1 MMVLETKQLKKSF
14 RLPGQKPIEVLKGV
28 DLSVA
33 AGEKVAI
40 VGRSGAGKST
50 LLHILGGLL
59 KPTSGTVVRPKNFG
73 FVFQSYHL
81 MPELTVLENV
91 LLPTSAAGHAS
102 GAHPRAWY
110 VERAKNLLAEVGL
123 TDRLD
128 HLPAELS
135 GGERQRV
142 ALARALVT
150 DPELV
155 FADEPTGNL
164 DALTGADI
172 LTMLTNLS
180 KGKTALVM
188 VTHSPEAAAV
198 CDRTLTLEQ
207 GILHETQK
215 KETQKMKL
223 TLVVLAAGMGSRY
236 GGLKQVD
243 PVGPSGEAILDYSV
257 FDAVR
262 AGFGK
267 VVFVIRHDFEAEFKE
282 KVGAKYEGLV
292 PVDYC
297 YQDIT
302 DLPAPY
308 VVPEGRSKPWGTAH
322 ATRAARAVV
331 KEPFAVINADDFY
344 GRDAFAKMAAY
355 LTSAEPMAFAMV
367 GYKLELTLS
376 ENGSVAR
383 GICAVSDDGLLT
395 GVTEMTKLVK
405 AGAVAE
411 NREDEANPVT
421 VPLDARVSMNLWGFT
436 PELFTELES
445 RFPAWLAE
453 NGAKEKSE
461 WYIPFVVDE
470 LIREG
475 KATCRVLPTES
486 SWFGVTYREDKPF
499 VMDEIKKLVDAG
511 EYPVSLLAK

>member
-1 MMVLETKQLKKSF
+1 M
-14 RLPGQKPIEVLKGV
+14 KP
-28 DLSVA
+28 
-33 AGEKVAI
+33 
-40 VGRSGAGKST
+40 
-50 LLHILGGLL
+50 
-59 KPTSGTVVRPKNFG
+59 
-73 FVFQSYHL
+73 
-81 MPELTVLENV
+81 
-91 LLPTSAAGHAS
+91 
-102 GAHPRAWY
+102 
-110 VERAKNLLAEVGL
+110 
-123 TDRLD
+123 
-128 HLPAELS
+128 
-135 GGERQRV
+135 
-142 ALARALVT
+142 
-150 DPELV
+150 
-155 FADEPTGNL
+155 
-164 DALTGADI
+164 
-172 LTMLTNLS
+172 
-180 KGKTALVM
+180 
-188 VTHSPEAAAV
+188 
-198 CDRTLTLEQ
+198 
-207 GILHETQK
+207 
-215 KETQKMKL
+215 

-282 KVGAKYEGLV
+282 KVGSKYEGLV

-297 YQDIT
+297 YQDIN

-308 VVPEGRSKPWGTAH
+308 AVPEGRAKPWGTAH

-344 GRDAFAKMAAY
+344 GRDAFAKLAAF
-355 LTSAEPMAFAMV
+355 LNDTKPMAFAMV

-383 GICAVSDDGLLT
+383 GVCAVNDEGLLT
-395 GVTEMTKLVK
+395 SVTEMTKLVK
-405 AGAVAE
+405 AGEVAE
-411 NREDEANPVT
+411 NREDEANPVK

-436 PELFTELES
+436 PELFDELER
-445 RFPAWLAE
+445 RFPEWLAV

-475 KATCRVLPTES
+475 KATCRVLPTDS

-499 VMDEIKKLVDAG
+499 VTGEIRKLVDAG
-511 EYPVSLLAK
+511 EYPANLLAK